1 MKNLMHFIIRNRFQI
16 SAALYVVADLVLQMH
31 LEPKPQR
38 AKKPLTRQS

>member
-1 MKNLMHFIIRNRFQI
+1 MKNVMHFIIRNRFQI
-16 SAALYVVADLVLQMH
+16 SAALYVVADLVLQMR